1 MIGSPERANN
11 FMVYKQ
17 FDQAALNSQYNN
29 RLHVPDF
36 ASYMER
42 WDLFSRQ
49 AEKELKPIKDVSYGS
64 LPREQLY
71 IYPSPHPSS
80 KSLVFIHGGFWHR
93 PGKED
98 FQFVARAF
106 CAYGIT
112 TVLINYPLA
121 PDVSMDQIFASCR
134 RAIDWLYHNLPRYN
148 GDPAQIYISGYSAG
162 AHLAAMLLTT
172 DWKQFNLMPDLI
184 KGACLVSGL
193 FNLIPIRL
201 SDLNQ
206 VLQMSTEESLRNS
219 PVQYAPATPSP
230 VSIAVGVDETNEF
243 LDQSRE
249 LYSCWKDKIPV
260 ELLPI
265 EGLNH
270 YSIMETAL
278 DPESKLHQAICRLM
292 KIG

>member
-1 MIGSPERANN
+1 MI
-11 FMVYKQ
+11 YKQ

-36 ASYMER
+36 ATYRER

-49 AEKELKPIKDVSYGS
+49 TENELNPIKDLSYGS
-64 LPREQLY
+64 LPREQLD
-71 IYPSPHPSS
+71 IYPSLDPSS
-80 KSLVFIHGGFWHR
+80 KTLVFIHGGFWHR

-98 FQFVARAF
+98 FQFIAKAF
-106 CAYGIT
+106 RAYGIT

-121 PDVSMDQIFASCR
+121 PEVSIDQIVASSR
-134 RAIDWLYHNLPRYN
+134 RAVDWLYHNLPEYN
-148 GDPAQIYISGYSAG
+148 GDPAKLYISGYSAG

-172 DWKQFNLMPDLI
+172 DWKQFNLNADLV
-184 KGACLVSGL
+184 KGACLISGI
-193 FNLIPIRL
+193 FNLIPIQL

-206 VLQMSTEESLRNS
+206 VLQMDIEEALRNS
-219 PVQYAPATPSP
+219 PTQYKPSSQPP
-230 VSIAVGVDETNEF
+230 VSIIVGGDETNEF
-243 LDQSRE
+243 LDQSGE
-249 LYSCWKDKIPV
+249 LYSCWKDKIPA

-270 YSIMETAL
+270 YSIMESTL
-278 DPESKLHQAICRLM
+278 DPGSPLHQAICRLM